1 MSEQQRKTHREPMV
15 WLIIAL
21 PAAVVVAGLVTL
33 GIAIKHKD
41 GGDVNDVVD
50 RTAKMQR
57 TDLGAD
63 ENAAKL
69 GLTALLRE
77 RDGRVEIV
85 PMAGAWQRQN
95 PLKLLAEHP
104 TDSAQDRTLELTPQ
118 PGGNW
123 LSSTEFETE
132 RRNDWKLM
140 LSDGAE
146 SWRLRARMPKDQ
158 LSAVLT
164 PAIGGE

>member
-1 MSEQQRKTHREPMV
+1 MSEQQRKTWREPMV
-15 WLIIAL
+15 WLVFAL
-21 PAAVVVAGLVTL
+21 PAAVVVAGFVTL

-57 TDLGAD
+57 TDLSAD
-63 ENAAKL
+63 EHAATL

-77 RDGRVEIV
+77 RDGRIEIV

-104 TDSAQDRTLELTPQ
+104 TDSAQDRRLELTPQ
-118 PGGNW
+118 PGGSW
-123 LSSTEFETE
+123 LSSAEFETE
-132 RRNDWKLM
+132 RRNDWKFM

-164 PAIGGE
+164 PAISHE